1 MGKAVAEKSKQA
13 REEQKQA
20 LSEARAIIANNRLEL
35 SRQKKLQKPALRK
48 RWVQIQTPL
57 WFQTQEIFPPTQW
70 LRIVS
75 IFVLMIGIY

>member
-48 RWVQIQTPL
+48 R
-57 WFQTQEIFPPTQW
+57 
-70 LRIVS
+70 
-75 IFVLMIGIY
+75 